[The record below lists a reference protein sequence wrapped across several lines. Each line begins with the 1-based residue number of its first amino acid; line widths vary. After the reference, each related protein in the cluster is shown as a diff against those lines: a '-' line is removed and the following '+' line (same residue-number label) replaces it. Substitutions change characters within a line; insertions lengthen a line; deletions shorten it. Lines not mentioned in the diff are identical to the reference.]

1 MDILLTATWK
11 EWWVKRGAKKMSF
24 ILATMHSI
32 LKIKEVFNMYGG
44 QNSSNTLPTII
55 TQMPVKYWDFQV
67 KEIPV
72 HFFCP
77 SLYSSFFS
85 SSRQQNVHADQYLY
99 KNRNNINL
107 KKQKQQEI

>member
-55 TQMPVKYWDFQV
+55 TQMPVKYWDFQE

-72 HFFCP
+72 FHPVFISKI
-77 SLYSSFFS
+77 SLRVWQWKTCCF
-85 SSRQQNVHADQYLY
+85 
-99 KNRNNINL
+99 L
-107 KKQKQQEI
+107 KRFNSTNKSVKST